1 MSDVILYADTETTG
15 LLAKGRDAGSQD
27 HPHICQLG
35 AQLVSRGRI
44 VAEMNLL
51 VKPSGWTIPVEASAV
66 HGITTEMCGAYGL
79 PIKSVVTLFGRMAQR
94 ASLIVA
100 HNFPFD
106 QMMIWTEMIRAEAA
120 PELAAFL
127 ACPSFCTME
136 GSAPIL
142 NLPATPRMVAAGI
155 AGPKKPNLGEAYQF
169 FTGNKF
175 EGAHDAMADVRGC
188 RIVHDGILAYNA
200 NLESKPMELD

>member
-1 MSDVILYADTETTG
+1 MSDAILYSDTETTG
-15 LLAKGRDAGSQD
+15 LLAKGHDAGSPR
-27 HPHICQLG
+27 HPYICQLG
-35 AQLVSRGRI
+35 AQLVVDNRI

-51 VKPSGWTIPVEASAV
+51 VKPNGWIIPVEASAV
-66 HGITTEMCGAYGL
+66 HGITTDMCVAYGL
-79 PIKSVVTLFGRMAQR
+79 PIKSVITLYGRLAQR

-127 ACPSFCTME
+127 ACPSFCTMD

-142 NLPATPRMVAAGI
+142 NLPATPKMVNAGI

-188 RIVHDGILAYNA
+188 RVVHDGIIAYNA
-200 NLESKPMELD
+200 NLASKPIELD